1 MPINPNK
8 VKFGLSN
15 AYYAIMTTDES
26 GAVTFGTPK
35 PIPGAVNLSLTPQGD
50 TNTFYADDVA
60 YYVSVANGGYQG
72 DLEIAV
78 IPESFAQDV
87 LKEQL
92 DATDKVLVERSDVET
107 AVFALLFQI
116 KGNEHGVRNVLYGCT
131 AARPNISG
139 ATTTNTKAPQTA
151 TLSITAAP
159 MSDGVV
165 KAYTTKDTPEAVYNN
180 WFKNVWVPTL
190 QEAG

>member
-15 AYYAIMTTDES
+15 AYYALMSTDES

-60 YYVSVANGGYQG
+60 YFVSVANGGYQG

-139 ATTTNTKAPQTA
+139 ATTTNTKEPQTA

-159 MSDGVV
+159 MADGIV

-180 WFKNVWVPTL
+180 WFKNVWLPQISEVV
-190 QEAG
+190 

>member
-15 AYYAIMTTDES
+15 VYYALMSTDES

-72 DLEIAV
+72 DLEIAL
-78 IPESFAQDV
+78 IPESFSQDV

-92 DATDKVLVERSDVET
+92 DPTDKVLVERSDVET

-131 AARPNISG
+131 TARPNVSG
-139 ATTTNTKAPQTA
+139 ATTTNTKEPQTS
-151 TLSITAAP
+151 TLSLTAAP
-159 MSDGVV
+159 MSNGVV
-165 KAYTTKDTPEAVYNN
+165 KAYTTKDTPETVYSS
-180 WFKNVWVPTL
+180 WFKSVWVPTL
-190 QEAG
+190 PEAV

>member
-50 TNTFYADDVA
+50 TTTFYADDVA
-60 YYVSVANGGYQG
+60 YYVAVANGGYQG

-116 KGNEHGVRNVLYGCT
+116 KGDAHGVRNVLYGCT
-131 AARPNISG
+131 AARPNING
-139 ATTTNTKAPQTA
+139 ATTTKTKEPKTD
-151 TLSITAAP
+151 TLPITAAP

-190 QEAG
+190 AEAS